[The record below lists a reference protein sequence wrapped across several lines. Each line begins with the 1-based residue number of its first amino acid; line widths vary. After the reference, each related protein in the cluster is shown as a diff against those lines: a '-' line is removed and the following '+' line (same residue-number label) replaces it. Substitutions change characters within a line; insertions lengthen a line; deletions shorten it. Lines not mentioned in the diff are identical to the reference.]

1 MTAIPVDQIHPNPAN
16 VRTSL
21 GNLDELAASL
31 RAVGLLQPLVVTRRP
46 AGGWT
51 IVDGHRRYQA
61 ALRAGVKALPCVARR
76 DGDDGANTAVMLAA
90 AMHKQ
95 LSPLEQADAFARLR
109 RRGMSPATIAA
120 RTGYSAATVRAR
132 LALLDLPAEARA
144 LVETGELSTTDA
156 TLLARQVRRTGAG
169 TARTVQRRAG
179 WLTTSHPLA
188 NAVRTACTHA
198 EGRIVVGGVGCGQ
211 CWEDAIR
218 GDELTRRAVG
228 RAEGGEAA

>member
-16 VRTSL
+16 VRTDL

-31 RAVGLLQPLVVTRRP
+31 RAVGLLQPLVVKKR
-46 AGGWT
+46 ANGGWT

-61 ALRAGVKALPCVARR
+61 ALLAGVRALPCVARR
-76 DGDDGANTAVMLAA
+76 DDDGDTAVMLAA

-120 RTGYSAATVRAR
+120 RTGYSAATVRGR

-144 LVETGELSTTDA
+144 LIESGELSTTDA
-156 TLLARQVRRTGAG
+156 TALARQVRRTGTG
-169 TARTVQRRAG
+169 SARTVQRRAG
-179 WLTTSHPLA
+179 WLTATHPLA
-188 NAVRTACTHA
+188 DAVRRACTHA
-198 EGRIVVGGVGCGQ
+198 EGRVVVGGVGCGQ

-218 GDELTRRAVG
+218 GDELARRAVE
-228 RAEGGEAA
+228 RAGDGEAA

>member
-1 MTAIPVDQIHPNPAN
+1 MSAIPVELIHPNPAN
-16 VRTSL
+16 VRTDL

-31 RAVGLLQPLVVTRRP
+31 RAVGLLQPLVVTKRP

-61 ALRAGVKALPCVARR
+61 ALLAGVRALPCVARR
-76 DGDDGANTAVMLAA
+76 EGDDGANTAVMLAA

-109 RRGMSPATIAA
+109 RRGMSASTIAA

-144 LVETGELSTTDA
+144 MVVTGQLSTTDA
-156 TLLARQVRRTGAG
+156 TQLARQVRRDGVGA
-169 TARTVQRRAG
+169 ARTVQRRSG
-179 WLTTSHPLA
+179 WLTGTHRLA
-188 NAVRTACTHA
+188 AAVREACTHSD
-198 EGRIVVGGVGCGQ
+198 GRVLVGGVGCGQ
-211 CWEDAIR
+211 CWEDVVRA
-218 GDELTRRAVG
+218 DELVRHAVTRG
-228 RAEGGEAA
+228 GGESA